1 MLIRYQGTENDGQI
15 SWSDQLVTLNDGIK
29 CLCGRTIPFRL
40 VESATVRVGNK
51 RRPIATPMS
60 GKKPTCIVLNPY
72 SYRF

>member
-40 VESATVRVGNK
+40 VEVPRLGSVTNGD
-51 RRPIATPMS
+51 
-60 GKKPTCIVLNPY
+60 L
-72 SYRF
+72 